1 MNPAFVESLTRAL
14 GEASPPA
21 RWETVSGGDIN
32 AAAIIRFESAS
43 YFAKF
48 GGVDRQAFEAE
59 AEGLDALR
67 ATGSSLVIPKPLATG
82 DAGGQAFLVLE
93 RLPLTR
99 KSAATD
105 RALGRGLA
113 ELHGIEQPRF
123 GWHRDNRIGAT
134 PQPNPWADD
143 WVPFFARYRLRHQ
156 ARLLGQRA
164 VSEAVEALTPQLP
177 RLFAGFEPY
186 PSLLHGDLWGGNYA
200 GSSAGSAAV
209 YDPACYFGCRESDL
223 AMTELFGGF
232 GPAFYEAYEDQ
243 LPLQIGYPQRR
254 PLYQLYHVL
263 NHANLFGGSYTRQA
277 LSLLEQLIAA
287 AR

>member
-1 MNPAFVESLTRAL
+1 MNPAFVASLTQAL

-32 AAAIIRFESAS
+32 AAAIIRFASAS

-48 GGVDRQAFEAE
+48 GGVDREAFEAE
-59 AEGLDALR
+59 AEGLATLR
-67 ATGSSLVIPKPLATG
+67 QANTSLVIPKPLATG

-93 RLPLTR
+93 QLPLTR
-99 KSAATD
+99 KSPTTD
-105 RALGRGLA
+105 RALGMGLA
-113 ELHGIEQPRF
+113 ELHAPAQPRF

-134 PQPNPWADD
+134 PQPNRWSDD
-143 WVPFFARYRLRHQ
+143 WVVFFTRYRLRHQ
-156 ARLLGQRA
+156 ARLLGHA
-164 VSEAVEALTPQLP
+164 GVSDAVEALAPALH

-200 GSSAGSAAV
+200 GTSDGGAAI
-209 YDPACYFGCRESDL
+209 YDPACYCGCRESDL

-232 GPAFYEAYEDQ
+232 GPAFYQAYEDR
-243 LPLQIGYPQRR
+243 LPLHAGYRQRR

-263 NHANLFGGSYTRQA
+263 NHANLFGGSYLGQA
-277 LSLLEQLIAA
+277 LALLEKLIAT